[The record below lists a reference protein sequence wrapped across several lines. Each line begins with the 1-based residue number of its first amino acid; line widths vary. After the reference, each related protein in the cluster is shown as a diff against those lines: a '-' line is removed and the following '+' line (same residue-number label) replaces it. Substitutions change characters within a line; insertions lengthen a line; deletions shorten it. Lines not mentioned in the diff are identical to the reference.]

1 MEFTIGQ
8 RIKEILTEK
17 GVTQTSFADKIGMSR
32 RNLERFFERKD
43 ISIKQLID
51 ASKILDHDFVSEYLK
66 ESGTLYGSDSSLNEK
81 VQYVDINQSKNDITV
96 QLTIKGNV
104 TLISKYFPEMLSKI
118 KREADTY
125 GLTIA

>member
-66 ESGTLYGSDSSLNEK
+66 ESGTRYGSDSSLNEK
-81 VQYVDINQSKNDITV
+81 VQYVDINQAKNDITV